1 MDKIDE
7 IIVPDSFST
16 DFSRGKIVHWTQY
29 DGITLRSLCGLRR
42 TGSAKPSDDAVKC
55 GTCLRLLEEGRSF

>member
-29 DGITLRSLCGLRR
+29 DGITLPKISLWIKANR
-42 TGSAKPSDDAVKC
+42 
-55 GTCLRLLEEGRSF
+55 